1 MMQSSSAPWRAQ
13 SDIGPLDMSSGSGYA
28 KSDISSVDMS
38 TTFEPSALGAPAKFQ
53 IFEMSQSLGNEI
65 KVDICCLL
73 KIFLLVQK

>member
-1 MMQSSSAPWRAQ
+1 
-13 SDIGPLDMSSGSGYA
+13 MSSGSGYA

-65 KVDICCLL
+65 KVSVVC
-73 KIFLLVQK
+73 